1 MLKGLFEKTL
11 PNYYKQVGEGKTL
24 VHLESVETVIE
35 AARKRIR
42 QRKIEASNVLNYE
55 AVAAYEIALI
65 ELSFYRTEIIQEQF
79 KSLDNE

>member
-1 MLKGLFEKTL
+1 MLKELFNKTL
-11 PNYYKQVGEGKTL
+11 PNYYKQVSEKKTL

-42 QRKIEASNVLNYE
+42 QRKIEASNVLNIE
-55 AVAAYEIALI
+55 AVAAYELALI

-79 KSLDNE
+79 KTLDNE

>member
-1 MLKGLFEKTL
+1 MLKDLFEKTL
-11 PNYYKQVGEGKTL
+11 PNYYKQVGEAKTL

-35 AARKRIR
+35 DARKRIR
-42 QRKIEASNVLNYE
+42 QRKIEASNVLNIE
-55 AVAAYEIALI
+55 AVAAYELALI